1 MSSKSCKSSCEP
13 VRPHWFYRQPAGEKE
28 PWLPLSYEDSQK
40 LEEAHVWSKEVGSE
54 RDVVVPVE
62 GRRYDVRLKE
72 RSRHA
77 VYWTEPPSEVRRCL
91 WFYKGNKE
99 SAYSPYSE
107 NTSQVLEE
115 SYQTAVAQ
123 NEWKKKVMLPTGETV
138 FLQSPKIITQL
149 PSTPDKDKQPASP
162 TEPTPPRVLERGLEN
177 MQLDVPEGEPE
188 TVDHLV
194 FMVHGIGPACDLR
207 MRTLIQCGES
217 HTHLPSESPTP
228 PPTRTLV
235 HSVNDFRSV
244 SLCLIN
250 SHFRQTAEGPCQM
263 GRVEFLPITW
273 HAVLHE
279 DTGVDKDM
287 ERITLPSISLLRK
300 FGNDTILD
308 VLFYNSPK
316 YCQVIV
322 DAVATEINRL
332 HRLFLQRHPDFTG
345 AVSLAGH
352 SLGSLILFDLLTNQK
367 TDADEVMAEESESS
381 GQSESGASEPQVGG
395 PVSLEDVLV
404 GRGLEDHFR
413 VLHREQVDT
422 ESLLLCSEND
432 LKDLGI
438 PLGPRKKI
446 LDLAKK
452 WKRSRAGTSPPVLN
466 GPAAQEGLTQHWTH
480 IPECSNATSI
490 SYQCSNVGIGQVS
503 VNYPQLTFCPQAFF
517 ALGSPIGMFLTV
529 RGLKKIDP
537 GYSLPTCKSFYNI
550 YHPYDPVAYR
560 IEPLVLAG
568 GVELPPVQIPH
579 YKGRKRMHLEL
590 KDGLT
595 RVSSEL
601 LGSIRTVWQVFS
613 QVPNSALP
621 LVGGVSDAALNTSSD
636 SQDDRME
643 VQTVAGTGPEALRK
657 DVKVGMLNG
666 GRRFDY
672 VLQEK
677 PIEIFNQYLF
687 AIQSH
692 LCYWESEDT
701 VLLVL
706 KEIYERQK
714 AATLQ
719 QPDPVM

>member
-1 MSSKSCKSSCEP
+1 MSTKSLCEP
-13 VRPHWFYRQPAGEKE
+13 VRPHWFYRQPGGERE

-40 LEEAHVWSKEVGSE
+40 LEEAHGKQTL
-54 RDVVVPVE
+54 RDVVVPIE

-99 SAYSPYSE
+99 SAYTPYSE
-107 NTSQVLEE
+107 NTGQVLEE
-115 SYQTAVAQ
+115 TYQTAVAR
-123 NEWKKKVMLPTGETV
+123 NEWKKKVTLPTGETI

-207 MRTLIQCGES
+207 MRTLVQC
-217 HTHLPSESPTP
+217 
-228 PPTRTLV
+228 
-235 HSVNDFRSV
+235 VNDFRSA
-244 SLCLIN
+244 SLGLIS
-250 SHFRQTAEGPCQM
+250 SHFRQTAEGPCRM
-263 GRVEFLPITW
+263 GRVEFLPISW
-273 HAVLHE
+273 HTVLHD

-322 DAVATEINRL
+322 DTVATEINRL
-332 HRLFLQRHPDFTG
+332 HSLFLQRHPDYTG

-352 SLGSLILFDLLTNQK
+352 SLGSVILFDLLTNQK
-367 TDADEVMAEESESS
+367 TDDDEEVMAEESESS
-381 GQSESGASEPQVGG
+381 CQSDAPEPQVDCA
-395 PVSLEDVLV
+395 VSLEDILG
-404 GRGLEDHFR
+404 GRGLEDHLR

-452 WKRSRAGTSPPVLN
+452 WKRSRAGASPLVLN
-466 GPAAQEGLTQHWTH
+466 GLAAQEGLAQHWTH
-480 IPECSNATSI
+480 IPETNTTSI
-490 SYQCSNVGIGQVS
+490 GYQCSNVGIGQVS
-503 VNYPQLTFCPQAFF
+503 VNYPQLAFCPQAFF

-529 RGLKKIDP
+529 RGLKRIEP
-537 GYSLPTCKSFYNI
+537 RYSLPTCKSFYNV

-613 QVPNSALP
+613 QIPNSALP
-621 LVGGVSDAALNTSSD
+621 LVGGVSDAAFNMSSD

-643 VQTVAGTGPEALRK
+643 VQTVAAGTGPEALRK

-701 VLLVL
+701 VLLLL

-714 AATLQ
+714 APTLQQ